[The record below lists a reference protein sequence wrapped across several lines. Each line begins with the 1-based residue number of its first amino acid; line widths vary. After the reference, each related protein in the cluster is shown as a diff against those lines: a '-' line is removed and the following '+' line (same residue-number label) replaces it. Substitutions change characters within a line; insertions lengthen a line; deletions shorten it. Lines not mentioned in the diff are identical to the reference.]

1 MPAMPPDVPENIQNA
16 ALLVRRLLAKPLLTR
31 QDRET
36 VHNAR
41 LKIVFW
47 ACAAE
52 NVTPTRDN
60 LAYILGPDA
69 AEVMAAYDQK
79 IKEQKPVRRDSRP
92 ISDDGTAFWDK

>member
-1 MPAMPPDVPENIQNA
+1 MPMPPDVPENIQNA
-16 ALLVRRLLAKPLLTR
+16 ALLIRRTLAKPLLTR
-31 QDRET
+31 LDHEAI
-36 VHNAR
+36 HNAR

-60 LAYILGPDA
+60 LAYILGSDA

-79 IKEQKPVRRDSRP
+79 LKNQKALDADVRPDSE
-92 ISDDGTAFWDK
+92 TAFWDK